1 MPEIKMAPPVLGDGD
16 GSDEDDER
24 IANLTNFNAGGDT
37 PICTWSDEPDQK
49 LKAFIVNL
57 MANSDISGTILVEN
71 MERVFRW
78 VRECGEIGYQ
88 REWERKT
95 QARQKRQRRMTP
107 LNQFD
112 LVYLATPYSK
122 YPKGS

>member
-1 MPEIKMAPPVLGDGD
+1 MPEVKMAPPVLGDGD
-16 GSDEDDER
+16 GGDEDDER
-24 IANLTNFNAGGDT
+24 IANLNFNAGGET

-78 VRECGEIGYQ
+78 VRDGEVVTKENGK
-88 REWERKT
+88 EKL
-95 QARQKRQRRMTP
+95 RRVKK
-107 LNQFD
+107 D
-112 LVYLATPYSK
+112 SDE
-122 YPKGS
+122 